1 LFPVSFAVFGMG
13 EDKENE
19 NAFRSVVDTR
29 DQPEVI
35 SMNIEDSPSPYNV
48 GVSEIAPHVG

>member
-1 LFPVSFAVFGMG
+1 MG